1 MQHLNSLNKDQKE
14 AVLWTEGPLCIV
26 AGAGAGK
33 TKTVTYRIF
42 NLINQGVYPENILA
56 ITFTNKAAK
65 EMKER
70 VSSLI
75 EKESLN
81 TKSRPHISTFHS
93 LGVSIIRQNYS
104 LLNVPKNFVIFD
116 KTDQKKSVKEACNKI
131 GLDPKEYIE
140 KICHI
145 ISKEKNNGN
154 NLQSYLEK
162 ISSDYLSE
170 ATKNVWTL
178 YESNLKK
185 EKALDF
191 DDLLLKVVELFTKN
205 KDVLEKYQ
213 NFFKYIHVDEYQ
225 DTNKIQNEI
234 VELLAQKHKNLCVVG
249 DTDQNIYSWR
259 GAQIKNMLYFEKKY
273 PETKTI
279 FLEQNYRS
287 TKNILAVANKI
298 IEKNNFRIPKNLF
311 TENEEGSKIG
321 IFEARNETDEAHF
334 IALKAK
340 NLIEEGV
347 NPNEIAV
354 LFRANF
360 QSRALEEAFISYGI
374 EYQMVGTKFF
384 ERKEIKDVLS
394 YVKASLNEGF
404 TSDFIRAISV
414 PPKGIGKTTIQKLL
428 EDKII
433 EIPSSTKTKIEN
445 FQNLLRSFKE
455 ILMKEK
461 TSVAIKHIITY
472 SGIEKMFDLKKE
484 DDVERLENIMELV
497 SLATHYDHLEPEE
510 GINQFLTDGSLVS
523 DADEIS
529 SKKAGV
535 HLMTVH
541 ASKGLEFD
549 YVFIGGLESDLFP
562 HTKFGNLPKTGEDS
576 EEERRL
582 FYVAITRAR
591 KKIILTHS
599 ISRTIFG
606 NNQLNSPSEFLE
618 DIPEELTEYESYS
631 GTFESKKKVLYS
643 IDF

>member
-1 MQHLNSLNKDQKE
+1 MQYLNSLNKEQKE
-14 AVLWTEGPLCIV
+14 AVLYTEGPVCIV

-42 NLINQGVYPENILA
+42 HLINQGVYPENILA

-70 VSSLI
+70 VSDLI
-75 EKESLN
+75 EKEKLN
-81 TKSRPHISTFHS
+81 IKNRPHISTFHS
-93 LGVSIIRQNYS
+93 LGVSIIRQNYN
-104 LLNVPKNFVIFD
+104 LLGVPKNFTIFD
-116 KTDQKKSVKEACNKI
+116 KSDQKKLVKDACNKI
-131 GLDPKEYIE
+131 GLDPKEYVE

-145 ISKEKNNGN
+145 ISREKNNGN
-154 NLQSYLEK
+154 DLNSYLEK
-162 ISSDYLSE
+162 KFSDYLNE
-170 ATKNVWTL
+170 ATKNVWSL
-178 YESNLKK
+178 YESGLKK

-191 DDLLLKVVELFTKN
+191 DDLLLKVVELFNKN
-205 KDVLEKYQ
+205 KNILEKYQ

-259 GAQIKNMLYFEKKY
+259 GAQIKNMLHFEKKY
-273 PETKTI
+273 PESKTI

-334 IALKAK
+334 IALKSK

-347 NPNEIAV
+347 KPDEIAV

-374 EYQMVGTKFF
+374 GYQMIGTKFF
-384 ERKEIKDVLS
+384 ERKEIKDILS
-394 YVKASLNEGF
+394 YVKASLNEDF
-404 TSDFIRAISV
+404 TSDFVRAISS
-414 PPKGIGKTTIQKLL
+414 PPRGVGKTTIQKLL
-428 EDKII
+428 DNKIE
-433 EIPSSTKTKIEN
+433 EIPTSTKIKIES
-445 FQNLLRSFKE
+445 FQNLLKSFGQ
-455 ILMKEK
+455 ILIMEK
-461 TSVAIKHIITY
+461 PSVAIKKIITD

-497 SLATHYDHLEPEE
+497 SLATHYDHLDPEE

-529 SKKAGV
+529 SKKDGV

-549 YVFIGGLESDLFP
+549 YVFISGLESDLFP
-562 HTKFGNLPKTGEDS
+562 HTKFGETKTGEDS

-582 FYVAITRAR
+582 FYVALTRAR
-591 KKIILTHS
+591 KKLFLTHAMT
-599 ISRTIFG
+599 RTIFG
-606 NNQLNSPSEFLE
+606 NNQINSPSEFLE
-618 DIPEELTEYESYS
+618 DIPLELIEYESYGGS
-631 GTFESKKKVLYS
+631 FEPKHKVLYS

>member
-1 MQHLNSLNKDQKE
+1 MQYLNSLNKEQKE

-42 NLINQGVYPENILA
+42 HLINQGVYPENILA

-70 VSSLI
+70 VSDLI
-75 EKESLN
+75 EKEN
-81 TKSRPHISTFHS
+81 INIKNRPHISTFHS
-93 LGVSIIRQNYS
+93 LGVSIIRQNHK
-104 LLNVPKNFVIFD
+104 LLNVPKNFTIFD
-116 KTDQKKSVKEACNKI
+116 KSDQKKSVKDACNRI
-131 GLDPKEYIE
+131 GLDPKEYVE

-145 ISKEKNNGN
+145 ISREKNNGN
-154 NLQSYLEK
+154 DLSSYLEK
-162 ISSDYLSE
+162 QFSDYLNE
-170 ATKNVWTL
+170 ATKNVWSL
-178 YESNLKK
+178 YENSLKK

-191 DDLLLKVVELFTKN
+191 DDLLLKIVELFTKH

-259 GAQIKNMLYFEKKY
+259 GAQIKNMLHFEKKY
-273 PETKTI
+273 PESKTI

-287 TKNILAVANKI
+287 TKNILTVANKI
-298 IEKNNFRIPKNLF
+298 IEKNKFRIPKNLF
-311 TENEEGSKIG
+311 TENEQGGKIG

-340 NLIEEGV
+340 SLIEEGIK
-347 NPNEIAV
+347 PNEIAV

-394 YVKASLNEGF
+394 YIKASINEGF

-414 PPKGIGKTTIQKLL
+414 PPRGIGKTTIQKIL
-428 EDKII
+428 DNKVN
-433 EIPSSTKTKIEN
+433 EIPTSTKIKIEN
-445 FQNLLRSFKE
+445 FQSLLKSFGE
-455 ILMKEK
+455 ILTKEK
-461 TSVAIKHIITY
+461 PSVAIKKIITN

-484 DDVERLENIMELV
+484 DDLERLENIMELV
-497 SLATHYDHLEPEE
+497 SLATHYDHLDPEE

-529 SKKAGV
+529 SKKDGV

-549 YVFIGGLESDLFP
+549 YVFISGLESDLFP
-562 HTKFGNLPKTGEDS
+562 HTKFGETKTGEDS

-582 FYVAITRAR
+582 FYVALTRAR
-591 KKIILTHS
+591 KKLFLTHA
-599 ISRTIFG
+599 ITRTIFG
-606 NNQLNSPSEFLE
+606 NNQINSPSEFLE
-618 DIPEELTEYESYS
+618 DIPLDLIEHESYG
-631 GTFESKKKVLYS
+631 GTFEPKNKILYS